1 MAPPPKRS
9 GIGAIGRT
17 KMVNLHPSQPLRDKF
32 GTQYERDYLDGLIII
47 GRSRGKVSR
56 KGRIVN
62 RFEVQHPDLPNV
74 DLFYVA
80 ASNLKILEEGPIPFD
95 DDPPVPLLPPILNVE
110 LIEDQPLTQPE
121 RNLHSE
127 DIAELRAQGIT
138 VDDDNEPDELN
149 AADPGP
155 PPVGTWGKPAACR
168 GASQG
173 HLKLGGKWAGMSW
186 ATVAELDELR
196 LFMLC
201 FPMDYIQ
208 NVLLPETNKYVSVEI
223 SLRGFFVFLGCLF
236 FMACHPVDGER
247 DVWWSKESISPK
259 AGAPFRLN
267 NYITRNRF
275 KEIMRSIRYTSKPQP
290 AY

>member
-1 MAPPPKRS
+1 
-9 GIGAIGRT
+9 
-17 KMVNLHPSQPLRDKF
+17 MVNLHPSQPLRDKF

-56 KGRIVN
+56 KGRVVN

-110 LIEDQPLTQPE
+110 LIEGQPLTQPG

-127 DIAELRAQGIT
+127 DIAKLRAQGIT

-155 PPVGTWGKPAACR
+155 PPVRTWGKPA
-168 GASQG
+168 
-173 HLKLGGKWAGMSW
+173 
-186 ATVAELDELR
+186 D
-196 LFMLC
+196 
-201 FPMDYIQ
+201 
-208 NVLLPETNKYVSVEI
+208 
-223 SLRGFFVFLGCLF
+223 
-236 FMACHPVDGER
+236 
-247 DVWWSKESISPK
+247 
-259 AGAPFRLN
+259 
-267 NYITRNRF
+267 
-275 KEIMRSIRYTSKPQP
+275 
-290 AY
+290 